1 VGKGSRGVN
10 GTEGGGDDGG
20 RDEMNKSVVGQ
31 EVEVE
36 VALARRLLAMY
47 HNLFAHPA
55 IANVDGELG
64 PERQGR
70 ALIAALGALLSY
82 SSAAKEYAL
91 SVGFPDVVVSCLG
104 ETVRHLSL
112 RQVHQQW
119 TSDQKIGKDPSST
132 KLRASARKTSAWC
145 CILKSSLFG
154 VGIFC
159 ICTRALIFE
168 MF

>member
-1 VGKGSRGVN
+1 MGRGSWGVN
-10 GTEGGGDDGG
+10 GTGGGGDDGG

-91 SVGFPDVVVSCLG
+91 NVGFPDVVVSCLG
-104 ETVRHLSL
+104 DTVRHLSL
-112 RQVHQQW
+112 RQVHQDLRSENRQGSIFNQ
-119 TSDQKIGKDPSST
+119 TPSI
-132 KLRASARKTSAWC
+132 RAQD
-145 CILKSSLFG
+145 
-154 VGIFC
+154 
-159 ICTRALIFE
+159 ICLVLHSQ
-168 MF
+168 M

>member
-1 VGKGSRGVN
+1 MGRGSTRVHV
-10 GTEGGGDDGG
+10 TEGGGDDGG
-20 RDEMNKSVVGQ
+20 RDEMVGQ

-64 PERQGR
+64 PGRQGR

-91 SVGFPDVVVSCLG
+91 SVGFPDLLVSCLG
-104 ETVRHLSL
+104 DTVRHLSL

-132 KLRASARKTSAWC
+132 KLRASARKTSVWS
-145 CILKSSLFG
+145 CILKRSLCSG
-154 VGIFC
+154 CIFC

-168 MF
+168 IF